1 MVPALGDNYGP
12 YVPVTTPEEAWPITG
27 LADYPLDTSIRIGLR
42 ELEREMANYPDQP
55 LLIFGYSQ
63 SSMISVRTDAQTR
76 RAVSGRYR
84 GPGIRFVLMGVLNVP
99 NGGVNARFPG
109 LYIPIINWYFN
120 GPMPTDALGGVPS
133 RGSLTGFVGCV
144 VSRQKR
150 RWRAPR

>member
-1 MVPALGDNYGP
+1 M
-12 YVPVTTPEEAWPITG
+12 
-27 LADYPLDTSIRIGLR
+27 
-42 ELEREMANYPDQP
+42 
-55 LLIFGYSQ
+55 F
-63 SSMISVRTDAQTR
+63 SVRTDAQTR

-84 GPGIRFVLMGVLNVP
+84 GPGIRFVLMGALNVP

-120 GPMPTDALGGVPS
+120 GPMPTDVLGGVPS

-144 VSRQKR
+144 VSCQKR